1 MIEQSYYRP
10 VDPVNYGRFPGH
22 EKKRLDA
29 LGEAAMAAKY
39 DRDNDPLRKAV
50 GDAKAASWLTW
61 KQVGA
66 RVGIDGKQL
75 CGFVNGTQFMS
86 DERRQIIRSW
96 LTGPEPA
103 ESQGQEVSDN
113 SVLIDRINKL
123 EIQLQAAQARL
134 MQLSEPSMVVEDGFK
149 DRWQELHN
157 RQVELTGKLTTLEK
171 VTHDLST
178 KLGLMTSKLNRRM
191 DDLSLRMT
199 IERTEQPERPSFL
212 TLIRQRLAL

>member
-1 MIEQSYYRP
+1 MIEQIYP
-10 VDPVNYGRFPGH
+10 VDPVNYGRFPTY

-29 LGEAAMAAKY
+29 LGDAAMVAKNA
-39 DRDNDPLRKAV
+39 RDTDQLRKAV
-50 GDAKAASWLTW
+50 RDAKEASGLTW

-66 RVGIDGKQL
+66 RVGIASSQL
-75 CGFVNGTQFMS
+75 CGFANGSNFIS

-96 LTGPEPA
+96 LTGIKSPA
-103 ESQGQEVSDN
+103 SELADQE
-113 SVLIDRINKL
+113 VLIDRINKL

-149 DRWQELHN
+149 ARWQELHN

-171 VTHDLST
+171 FANDVST
-178 KLGLMTSKLNRRM
+178 KLGSMTTKLNRRM

-199 IERTEQPERPSFL
+199 VERTDKPAKPSFL
-212 TLIRQRLAL
+212 ALIRQRLAL